1 MPTDG
6 SRVEHMAEQDRMT
19 AALLAAIAHSTEP
32 LVLTDARQPDTP
44 MIAVN
49 TAFEAL
55 SGYSRVELVGRNCR
69 LLQGA
74 GTDQATRARIG
85 RCVRAGEGCIEW
97 IVNYRKDGTAFWNL
111 LFVSPV
117 FGPDGTLRHHLGNQ
131 LDITKGLPDWIGEVT
146 FGRAHMSPEIQAEFH
161 GLLHEILENTDTVV
175 SNSSLALERIIAAAR
190 RLSELSTQLD
200 PGKLVPPLGSP
211 PLPASLMS
219 GVPVR
224 NGRAGPVVS

>member
-1 MPTDG
+1 M
-6 SRVEHMAEQDRMT
+6 VANMAEQDRMT

-32 LVLTDARQPDTP
+32 LVLSDARQPDTP

-49 TAFEAL
+49 SAFEAL
-55 SGYSRVELVGRNCR
+55 SGYSRVELIGRNCR

-97 IVNYRKDGTAFWNL
+97 IVNYRKDGSAFWNL
-111 LFVSPV
+111 LFISPV

-161 GLLHEILENTDTVV
+161 ALLREILDNTDTVV
-175 SNSSLALERIIAAAR
+175 SNSALALERIIAAAR

-200 PGKLVPPLGSP
+200 PGGMTPPVGSP
-211 PLPASLMS
+211 PLPASVMS
-219 GVPVR
+219 AVPVR
-224 NGRAGPVVS
+224 NGRAGPAAL

>member
-1 MPTDG
+1 MLMPDMQ
-6 SRVEHMAEQDRMT
+6 VEPMAEQDRMT
-19 AALLAAIAHSTEP
+19 AALLAAVAHSTEP

-49 TAFEAL
+49 AAFEAL

-97 IVNYRKDGTAFWNL
+97 IVNYRKDGSAFWNL
-111 LFVSPV
+111 LFMSPV

-131 LDITKGLPDWIGEVT
+131 LDITKGLPDWLGEVT

-161 GLLHEILENTDTVV
+161 GLLREILENTDTVV
-175 SNSSLALERIIAAAR
+175 SNSAGALERIIAAAR

-200 PGKLVPPLGSP
+200 PGRLIPPAGSP
-211 PLPASLMS
+211 PLPMS
-219 GVPVR
+219 VIPAVPVR
-224 NGRAGPVVS
+224 NGRAGPAAS

>member
-1 MPTDG
+1 MPTAG

-19 AALLAAIAHSTEP
+19 AALLAALAHSTEP
-32 LVLTDARQPDTP
+32 LVLTDVRQPDTP

-175 SNSSLALERIIAAAR
+175 SNFNLALERIIAAAR

>member
-1 MPTDG
+1 MPTAG

-175 SNSSLALERIIAAAR
+175 SNSNLALERIIAAAR

>member
-1 MPTDG
+1 MPTAG

-32 LVLTDARQPDTP
+32 LVLTDVRQPDTP

-175 SNSSLALERIIAAAR
+175 SNFNLALERIIAAAR